1 MANKKNFQALWAQA
15 ISNAKHQPG
24 VWTTLE
30 SNRANANRVSEFRS
44 NRYPFLLP
52 GEFDMRSYKMP
63 SFESDTSKYVY
74 NIEIM
79 AIPETTQEA
88 IVDRD
93 SIRDEVRRRLE
104 PAFESI
110 VDEMVEMIERR
121 TQNK

>member
-1 MANKKNFQALWAQA
+1 
-15 ISNAKHQPG
+15 
-24 VWTTLE
+24 
-30 SNRANANRVSEFRS
+30 
-44 NRYPFLLP
+44 
-52 GEFDMRSYKMP
+52 MRSYKMP